1 MSDNLL
7 NSVAHYSR
15 FLADLLHRHKVE
27 RSTVAVW
34 SDSPYTGVAEGEVF
48 FSNDIRLRVRE
59 EPDFYAGLIT
69 SYGYEVYRGSQRLY
83 WYDDFPHP
91 NDPNLASTFP
101 HHKHVP
107 PDIKHNRIS
116 APEISFNRP
125 NLPVIIR
132 EIEEF
137 SKA

>member
-15 FLADLLHRHKVE
+15 FLADLLHRYTVE

-34 SDSPYTGVAEGEVF
+34 SDSPYTGVAEEEVF
-48 FSNDIRLRVRE
+48 FSNDIRLRLRVE
-59 EPDFYAGLIT
+59 LDIYSGLIT
-69 SYGYEVYRGSQRLY
+69 SYGYEVYWGSQRLY
-83 WYDDFPHP
+83 WYDDFPYP

-107 PDIKHNRIS
+107 PDIKQNRIS

-125 NLPVIIR
+125 NSPVIIR

>member
-1 MSDNLL
+1 MNDNLL
-7 NSVAHYSR
+7 NSLAQYSR
-15 FLADLLHRHKVE
+15 FLADLLHRPTVE
-27 RSTVAVW
+27 RSTVLVW

-48 FSNDIRLRVRE
+48 FSNDIRLRLRE
-59 EPDFYAGLIT
+59 ELDFHAGLIT
-69 SYGYEVYRGSQRLY
+69 SYGYEIYRGSQRLY

-116 APEISFNRP
+116 APEINFNRP

-132 EIEEF
+132 EIEEL
-137 SKA
+137 SKP